1 MMSTQH
7 LICTVGTSLFVSNL
21 SRLDEQSSK
30 DSVSPNEA
38 AVAHAWRGRDWPL
51 LAQSLRCLP
60 PTQRLLG
67 AEVNSIQSLLDR
79 HLIPDAC
86 GLTFLN
92 SDTPDGRDTAAV
104 LKHYFIGRGF
114 SPVITAVVPGLKDD
128 EPRRFQTEGLR
139 NLARSICQTIRD
151 YGPEQCAI
159 NATGG
164 YKAQIAIAVLIGQAL
179 SVPVYYM
186 HERFAEVI
194 AFPPMPVALD
204 FTFWMTVSGILWRL
218 SRDTQPQPGTDFS
231 EEWDER
237 LESLISRETIDG
249 IEYLELSPVGQIFH
263 ETFVD
268 RFRRMAPEILP
279 PPAVRKKPPRW
290 EAGGLRTHPEIL
302 TFMEHL
308 TAAVEFVESC
318 ATVYFNPDLPSP
330 TRFRLGGHGIEAVF
344 SNGSWTVK
352 IRVDTTA
359 EGDIQRRAAV
369 AWLNDWLN
377 R

>member
-7 LICTVGTSLFVSNL
+7 LICTVGTSLFVTNL
-21 SRLDEQSSK
+21 PRLEERSAGT
-30 DSVSPNEA
+30 SVSPDEA
-38 AVAHAWRGRDWPL
+38 AIAHAWRCRDWPL
-51 LAQSLRCLP
+51 LAQAMRRLP

-67 AEVNSIQSLLDR
+67 AEINSIQSLLDR
-79 HLIPDAC
+79 HFIPDAC
-86 GLTFLN
+86 SLTFLH
-92 SDTPDGRDTAAV
+92 SDTFDGANTASV
-104 LKHYFIGRGF
+104 LHDYFIGRGF
-114 SPVITAVVPGLKDD
+114 APVIPTVVPGLRDD
-128 EPRRFQTEGLR
+128 DPRRFQTEGLR
-139 NLARSICQTIRD
+139 NLARLICRTIHD

-204 FTFWMTVSGILWRL
+204 FTLWMTASGILWRL
-218 SRDTQPQPGTDFS
+218 SRDTQPQPVTDFS

-237 LESLISRETIDG
+237 LEPLVNRETIDG
-249 IEYLELSPVGQIFH
+249 AEYLELSPVGQIFH
-263 ETFVD
+263 ETFTE
-268 RFRRMAPEILP
+268 RFRRMASELLP
-279 PPAVRKKPPRW
+279 PRAARKKPPRW
-290 EAGGLRTHPEIL
+290 ETGGLRAHPEIL
-302 TFMEHL
+302 AFMERL
-308 TAAVEFVESC
+308 TAEANFVESC
-318 ATVYFNPDLPSP
+318 ATVYFNPDWPSP
-330 TRFRLGGHGIEAVF
+330 TRFRIGSHGIEAVF
-344 SNGSWTVK
+344 STGTWTVR

>member
-1 MMSTQH
+1 MNIQH
-7 LICTVGTSLFVSNL
+7 LICTVGTSLFSSNL
-21 SRLDEQSSK
+21 AKL
-30 DSVSPNEA
+30 EA
-38 AVAHAWRGRDWPL
+38 RSGCNSLPSELHEVLSAWQQRKWPV
-51 LAQSLRCLP
+51 LADALRKLP
-60 PTQRLLG
+60 PSERLLG
-67 AEVNSIQSLLDR
+67 AEINSMQSLQD
-79 HLIPDAC
+79 HGYVQDAC
-86 GLTFLN
+86 GLTFLH
-92 SDTPDGRDTAAV
+92 SDTPEGEGTAAV
-104 LKHYFIGRGF
+104 LQEYYIGRGF
-114 SPVITAVVPGLKDD
+114 TPVFIEKVEGLRDD

-139 NLARSICQTIRD
+139 NLSRLICRKIRE
-151 YGPEQCAI
+151 YGAAYCAI

-204 FTFWMTVSGILWRL
+204 FTLWMTTSGILWRL
-218 SRDTQPQPGTDFS
+218 SRDTQPQQTADFS

-237 LESLISRETIDG
+237 LESLVNRETIDG

-263 ETFVD
+263 ETFVE
-268 RFRRMAPEILP
+268 RFRRMAPELLP
-279 PPAVRKKPPRW
+279 PRAARKKPPRW
-290 EAGGLRTHPEIL
+290 EAGGLRAHPEIL
-302 TFMEHL
+302 SFMERL
-308 TAAVEFVESC
+308 TAAADFVESC

-330 TRFRLGGHGIEAVF
+330 TRFRLGSHGIEAVF
-344 SNGSWTVK
+344 STGTWTVR